1 MVLKIDKI
9 PLVKIVI
16 SAASS
21 VISGQNWNKILI
33 TYLSLCGFISI
44 FQCVCI
50 SEGCECACV
59 STRLGKDE
67 VRTGTI
73 IKNTH
78 PVVVRAVNVS
88 GHAKVSYLD
97 QQVLSY
103 QAVPGCQVSVDKVLG
118 GQVDHASSNL
128 LGNVQHL
135 GLCELHQDA
144 VLTVCH

>member
-16 SAASS
+16 SPASS
-21 VISGQNWNKILI
+21 VISGQNWKKILI

-44 FQCVCI
+44 FRCVYPRVASVC
-50 SEGCECACV
+50 EGVQE
-59 STRLGKDE
+59 RRGENRD
-67 VRTGTI
+67 
-73 IKNTH
+73 IKTTH
-78 PVVVRAVNVS
+78 PVVVRAVDVS
-88 GHAKVSYLD
+88 GHAKVSDLD
-97 QQVLSY
+97 QQVFSY